1 MDVKF
6 ETQLNEF
13 YNNYKNNLNEFISEN
28 QVIKKKYN
36 LLFSEEDRDPM
47 DMNFEKIQISSP
59 TVPELVL
66 DSLLK
71 AIESGRIQVGREL
84 PPERDL
90 AEALGISRNSL
101 RECLSIL
108 NFMGLVENRGNR
120 KVLVKNAD
128 YFRKARSLLEL
139 SYSADTFE
147 DFMEFRRTNE
157 REIARLACRRATEED
172 LERMRVSVERLESD
186 ATDYLADVEFHVN
199 LAYASHNTIFAAML
213 DFVNSLILELRMRF
227 FEREDYHGKTAEAH
241 RRIYEAVKA
250 RDEELAVYEMGRHLK
265 LIENYDDQEA
275 RGGKEA

>member
-1 MDVKF
+1 
-6 ETQLNEF
+6 
-13 YNNYKNNLNEFISEN
+13 
-28 QVIKKKYN
+28 
-36 LLFSEEDRDPM
+36 M

-172 LERMRVSVERLESD
+172 LERLRVSVERLEKD

-227 FEREDYHGKTAEAH
+227 FEREHDLLFRCVRTRQPDVVEDRTFQEPAVLKYIGYGVHQLFLGNVFHINAADLYRSFVHIPKACDKPRGCGLAAA
-241 RRIYEAVKA
+241 RRSDKS
-250 RDEELAVYEMGRHLK
+250 K
-265 LIENYDDQEA
+265 
-275 RGGKEA
+275 

>member
-1 MDVKF
+1 MATGFD
-6 ETQLNEF
+6 
-13 YNNYKNNLNEFISEN
+13 
-28 QVIKKKYN
+28 
-36 LLFSEEDRDPM
+36 
-47 DMNFEKIQISSP
+47 KIQYSAP

-66 DSLLK
+66 DSLLR
-71 AIESGRIQVGREL
+71 AIETGSIQIGREL
-84 PPERDL
+84 PPEREL

-108 NFMGLVENRGNR
+108 NFMGIVENRGNR
-120 KVLVKNAD
+120 KILVKNAD

-139 SYSADTFE
+139 SYSTDTFE

-157 REIARLACRRATEED
+157 REIARLACLRATDED
-172 LERMRVSVERLESD
+172 LERLRSSVERLEND

-213 DFVNSLILELRMRF
+213 DYVNSLILELRMRF

-250 RDEELAVYEMGRHLK
+250 RDEELAAYEMGRHLK
-265 LIENYDDQEA
+265 LIENYEEHHERKD
-275 RGGKEA
+275 G

>member
-1 MDVKF
+1 MEMSFD
-6 ETQLNEF
+6 
-13 YNNYKNNLNEFISEN
+13 
-28 QVIKKKYN
+28 
-36 LLFSEEDRDPM
+36 
-47 DMNFEKIQISSP
+47 KIQTASP

-66 DSLLK
+66 DSLLR
-71 AIESGRIQVGREL
+71 AIEEGKLQIGSEL

-108 NFMGLVENRGNR
+108 NFMGIVENRGNR
-120 KVLVKNAD
+120 KILVKNAD
-128 YFRKARSLLEL
+128 YFRKARSLLAL

-172 LERMRVSVERLESD
+172 LARLRSSVERLEAD

-241 RRIYEAVKA
+241 RRIYEAVLA
-250 RDEELAVYEMGRHLK
+250 RDEELAAYEMGRHLK
-265 LIENYDDQEA
+265 LIENYEDHGEKGD
-275 RGGKEA
+275 R